1 MTTQPSHPK
10 KERSYV
16 MIKPDG
22 IQRSLI
28 GEIIKRIER
37 TGLKIVALKMF
48 VPSEDQCWSHYN
60 KDDAWFLKKGTNT
73 VEFRKKAGLPVEKE
87 AIEYG
92 KDIIGALVKFM
103 TSGPVVGFVV
113 EGNSA
118 VTVVKK
124 LVGGTEPATSDVG
137 TIRGDFAI
145 DTYTIC
151 DVDGRA
157 VRNLI
162 HCTDGDQVEAQ
173 REIDIWFT
181 PSEITSYRLVQD
193 EILYDVNLDGILE

>member
-1 MTTQPSHPK
+1 MHPK

-37 TGLKIVALKMF
+37 TGLKIIGLKMF
-48 VPSEDQCWSHYN
+48 VPTEEQCWKHYN
-60 KDDAWFLKKGTNT
+60 KDDAWFLKKGERT
-73 VEFRKKAGLPVEKE
+73 VEFRKEAGMPVEKE

-92 KDIIGALVKFM
+92 KDIVRALVKYM
-103 TSGPVVGFVV
+103 IAGPVVGFIV

-118 VTVVKK
+118 VAIVKK

-137 TIRGDFAI
+137 TIRGDFTI
-145 DTYTIC
+145 DTYNIC

-162 HCTDGDQVEAQ
+162 HCTDNPVEADY
-173 REIDIWFT
+173 EIPIWFK
-181 PSEITSYRLVQD
+181 PEEILSYRLVQD

>member
-1 MTTQPSHPK
+1 MLV
-10 KERSYV
+10 EV
-16 MIKPDG
+16 M
-22 IQRSLI
+22 
-28 GEIIKRIER
+28 
-37 TGLKIVALKMF
+37 A
-48 VPSEDQCWSHYN
+48 
-60 KDDAWFLKKGTNT
+60 
-73 VEFRKKAGLPVEKE
+73 
-87 AIEYG
+87 
-92 KDIIGALVKFM
+92 
-103 TSGPVVGFVV
+103 
-113 EGNSA
+113 
-118 VTVVKK
+118 VVKK

-137 TIRGDFAI
+137 TIRGDFTI